1 MATTLQF
8 SNGDMVR
15 LDDGTGYS
23 YVSGKSKV
31 KQDVE
36 CIITTDIRK
45 STGLGCGLKQII
57 GEDTMMYTSSYTQYP
72 AVFDFQRN
80 LYNGL
85 SRLKSAQK
93 FHQYDTRTP
102 DELIFDF
109 STVKVWYS
117 DQDPRNYEWSIN
129 VFTEDRR
136 SNFTVGG
143 TA

>member
-1 MATTLQF
+1 MSTTLQF

-15 LDDGTGYS
+15 LDGGTGYS

-36 CIITTDIRK
+36 CVITTDIRK
-45 STGLGCGLKQII
+45 STGLGCGLRQII

-93 FHQYDTRTP
+93 FYQYDTRTP